1 MHGTVTCD
9 RDVPL
14 TVAGQ
19 VTQVKNRV
27 LITGPFSVQV
37 DCTAAGSVA
46 WTATAR
52 PGGTTP
58 FQRGRVE
65 VEATATATDPGGTAD
80 ATETVRLVRG

>member
-1 MHGTVTCD
+1 
-9 RDVPL
+9 
-14 TVAGQ
+14 
-19 VTQVKNRV
+19 
-27 LITGPFSVQV
+27 
-37 DCTAAGSVA
+37 VA
-46 WTATAR
+46 WTATVR